1 MVCKCIETVNL
12 KLIAHNTEISV
23 PLMSFDRKT
32 GKPVNP
38 EKCMI
43 ETRQIAHGRGKQK
56 ALSVSATFC
65 PFCGTRYDP
74 EPEPEE
80 HDKQVLD
87 AAQAMGVGD
96 SLEKQ
101 AQRLDANGNTI
112 PWAKE
117 HDYFMG
123 FDPDNPDIPTD

>member
-1 MVCKCIETVNL
+1 MACKCIETVNL
-12 KLIAHNTEISV
+12 KLLAHNTAINV

-32 GKPVNP
+32 GNPVNP
-38 EKCMI
+38 EKCLI

-56 ALSVSATFC
+56 AISVSATFC

-74 EPEPEE
+74 EPAPEE

-101 AQRLDANGNTI
+101 ARSLSAGQSDIANDRVEI
-112 PWAKE
+112 PIDWP
-117 HDYFMG
+117 H
-123 FDPDNPDIPTD
+123 PTD